1 MIKHNL
7 IAGLLLTLAA
17 SSSFAQE
24 SFVQSQHS
32 VNTLTNT
39 SVITINPD
47 AVLNLQLSGQANDPI
62 EALSQIADELAAK
75 HGLQIHKEIVG
86 GQYALVVSGNIN
98 TAVQQEDSVVA
109 TQSLSG
115 KQEQFAPLR
124 INSVFCSPTGLA
136 DLVQCQASVSG
147 GTPAYRFNWRAANS
161 SVSATGSVAFIF
173 SCAQSPAPESVRLA
187 VTDSAGATAL
197 RHFSVACVNNPF

>member
-1 MIKHNL
+1 MTKHNL
-7 IAGLLLTLAA
+7 IAALALTLVA
-17 SSSFAQE
+17 SGSFAQE
-24 SFVQSQHS
+24 SFTPKQNSS
-32 VNTLTNT
+32 NTLSNT
-39 SVITINPD
+39 SVITVNPD
-47 AVLNLQLSGQANDPI
+47 AVLNLQLSGQASDPI
-62 EALSQIADELAAK
+62 EALGQIADELANK
-75 HGLQIHKEIVG
+75 YGLQVHKEIVG
-86 GQYALVVSGNIN
+86 GQFALIVSGNIN
-98 TAVQQEDSVVA
+98 ASVQQEENVLA

-124 INSVFCSPTGLA
+124 INSVSCTPTGLA

-147 GTPAYRFNWRAANS
+147 GTPAYRFNWQAANS